1 MAIKKFASIPFSQ
14 IADIG
19 IHQNTIGNKLTA
31 AQVKALYNANY
42 VMNLGFYDMTTY
54 NPIMA
59 LKVNG
64 TWIVKEGN
72 LEGMSFDKT
81 GIDFCR
87 ADDSLRANF
96 VASYPTL
103 IRGGNIAD
111 FTVPAGLGGDRGR
124 SGLGIGADYNIM
136 LGCIGESLS
145 TDDYTLQEFA
155 QDMYARDAKCF
166 INVDGGGSSQGIFP
180 DGIIKSTRVVQ
191 SFIYIRLY
199 EPVYKVQLGAFRGL
213 DRAIAFRDNCKN
225 ALAND
230 GITTTPMIVT
240 TYM

>member
-19 IHQNTIGNKLTA
+19 IHMNTSTNKLTA
-31 AQVKALYNANY
+31 AQVKAQYNADY

-64 TWIVKEGN
+64 TWVVKEGN

-81 GIDFCR
+81 GIDFCK

-96 VASYPTL
+96 VTSYPTL

-124 SGLGIGADYNIM
+124 SGLGIGADHNIM

-155 QDMYARDAKCF
+155 QDMYARGAKCF

-180 DGIIKSTRVVQ
+180 DGTIGSTRVVQ
-191 SFIYIRLY
+191 NFIYIRLY
-199 EPVYKVQLGAFRGL
+199 KPMYKVQLGAFRSL
-213 DRAIAFRDNCKN
+213 DGATTFKNNCKT

-230 GITTTPMIVT
+230 GITTTPMVVT